1 MSLNSRRWTVEA
13 IGAERYQRLCAATV
27 FAHPAY
33 LRRPRSSVG
42 APDYIAICGPR
53 GEPLTALALHR
64 GTDAVELTY
73 AASFTYFELPQS
85 FGLYDGLDL
94 VDAIL
99 DWAGARAVSITLPPA
114 PYGTWVDP
122 FRLALRARGFTSL
135 HLRASPMLRLAD
147 VARYE
152 GFSSNQRR
160 GMRRLER
167 RGLALGR
174 ANPPEDALDFIAA
187 DYASRGRV
195 MSEPAAK
202 LAQYVQAGLP
212 LDVWE
217 VLDGARRIHAAVF
230 YRVGPALLY
239 MFAGRVPD
247 ERDSVFAWLLG
258 QLGRRLE
265 GGVLH
270 WIDLGAA
277 GYAVPSFDFASQS
290 VVRYK
295 AQLGPIWPY
304 RETLQRPAASR
315 PESPVEGR

>member
-1 MSLNSRRWTVEA
+1 MSSPSRRWTVEA
-13 IGAERYQRLCAATV
+13 IGAERYQRLCPATV
-27 FAHPAY
+27 FAHPVY
-33 LRRPRSSVG
+33 LRRPRSSLA
-42 APDYIAICGPR
+42 APAHIAICGPGR
-53 GEPLTALALHR
+53 EPRTALALHR
-64 GTDAVELTY
+64 DTDAVELTY
-73 AASFTYFELPQS
+73 ASSFTYVDLPHS

-94 VDAIL
+94 VDAIV
-99 DWAGARAVSITLPPA
+99 DWAGPRTVSITLPPA
-114 PYGTWVDP
+114 PYGAWVDP
-122 FRLALRARGFTSL
+122 LRLALRARGFTSL

-167 RGLALGR
+167 RGLTLGR
-174 ANPPEDALDFIAA
+174 ADPPNDALDFIAA

-195 MSEPAAK
+195 MSEPAHM
-202 LAQYVQAGLP
+202 LAQYFRAGLP
-212 LDVWE
+212 VDVWE
-217 VLDGARRIHAAVF
+217 VFDGPRRIHAAVF

-239 MFAGRVPD
+239 MFAGRDPD

-258 QLGRRLE
+258 QLGRRLDD
-265 GGVLH
+265 GVLH

-277 GYAVPSFDFASQS
+277 GYAVPSFDFANQS

-304 RETLQRPAASR
+304 RETLHRPAATR
-315 PESPVEGR
+315 TAAPLGKN